1 MAATVTQPF
10 AEDCGRDVRSIMN
23 SKAYQ
28 QIFPNVR
35 FRKGSQAADRLQTE
49 EGGLI
54 AFVGRGGSITGR
66 GADLMIID
74 DPLKNRAEADSDVTR
89 TDRWKRFKDDV
100 MSRMMSDT
108 GSVIIIPTR
117 WTEGDLVGRPTT
129 HTNPC

>member
-1 MAATVTQPF
+1 
-10 AEDCGRDVRSIMN
+10 MN

-89 TDRWKRFKDDV
+89 NDLWKWFNDDV
-100 MSRMMSDT
+100 MSRMMRSEEHT
-108 GSVIIIPTR
+108 SELQSLMRISYAVCC
-117 WTEGDLVGRPTT
+117 LKKKKTT
-129 HTNPC
+129 NSAEENKQKEL

>member
-1 MAATVTQPF
+1 
-10 AEDCGRDVRSIMN
+10 MN

-54 AFVGRGGSITGR
+54 AFVGRGGSNTGR

-89 TDRWKRFKDDV
+89 HDQWKWFNDEV
-100 MSRMMSDT
+100 MSRILSDT
-108 GSVIIIPTR
+108 GSVIIIQPRTPA
-117 WTEGDLVGRPTT
+117 DDMVGRLTPPTT
-129 HTNPC
+129 PYHN

>member
-1 MAATVTQPF
+1 
-10 AEDCGRDVRSIMN
+10 MN

-89 TDRWKRFKDDV
+89 NVLWKWFNSDV

-108 GSVIIIPTR
+108 AAGIIIQTR
-117 WTEGDLVGRPTT
+117 WQERKSTRLNIS
-129 HTNPC
+129 H

>member
-74 DPLKNRAEADSDVTR
+74 DPLKNRAEADSEDLKSDVLGKGVSVGV
-89 TDRWKRFKDDV
+89 DLGG
-100 MSRMMSDT
+100 SRI
-108 GSVIIIPTR
+108 VKKK
-117 WTEGDLVGRPTT
+117 
-129 HTNPC
+129 TN